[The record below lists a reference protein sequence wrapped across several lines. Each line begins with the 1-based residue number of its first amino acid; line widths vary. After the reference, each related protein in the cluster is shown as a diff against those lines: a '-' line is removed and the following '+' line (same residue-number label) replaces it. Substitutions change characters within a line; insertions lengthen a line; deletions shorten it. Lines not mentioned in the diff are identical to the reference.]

1 MNIDKIIG
9 SGLTSLASREKL
21 IDELKRLGIKNSEVM
36 NLISHMP
43 RHLFI
48 DTALANRAYE
58 NVSLPI
64 GFKQTISQPY
74 MVARMTELIHETD
87 SMDNVLC
94 QVRWRKGQGNAG
106 ARACVRTRAS
116 E

>member
-87 SMDNVLC
+87 SMNNVL
-94 QVRWRKGQGNAG
+94 
-106 ARACVRTRAS
+106 
-116 E
+116 EI